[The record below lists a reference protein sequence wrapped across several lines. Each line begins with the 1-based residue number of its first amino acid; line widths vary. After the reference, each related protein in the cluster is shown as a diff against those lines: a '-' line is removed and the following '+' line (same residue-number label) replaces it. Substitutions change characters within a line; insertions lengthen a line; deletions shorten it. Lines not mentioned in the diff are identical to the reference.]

1 MCNYTLGCKLPN
13 LSVLIFNKINQ
24 QIFEIIDS
32 TRKSVS
38 FVLLQ
43 PNVVVSRYTVFFLP
57 SRNFRKKR
65 MHYYSLA
72 LLSVYVATNLCNVT
86 VVIAMVTF

>member
-1 MCNYTLGCKLPN
+1 MCNYTLGCKPLN

-43 PNVVVSRYTVFFLP
+43 PSVEVSRYTVFFYHLGILE
-57 SRNFRKKR
+57 KKGYTII
-65 MHYYSLA
+65 H
-72 LLSVYVATNLCNVT
+72 VA
-86 VVIAMVTF
+86 